1 MTNKY
6 KGVKPMKSSDIKNWY
21 YELSYS
27 EIVELEDFTE
37 LLTNAIASDTCLD
50 CGGGRVG
57 NTGLCP
63 ECDMYLKG
71 KDKEA
76 MEKVSKDYKVLI
88 TVKKR

>member
-1 MTNKY
+1 
-6 KGVKPMKSSDIKNWY
+6 MKSSDIKNWR

-37 LLTNAIASDTCLD
+37 LLTHAIASDTCLD
-50 CGGGRVG
+50 CGGIRVD
-57 NTGLCP
+57 NTGLCLG
-63 ECDMYLKG
+63 CSMQLKG

-76 MEKVSKDYKVLI
+76 MKKVLKDYEVSI

>member
-1 MTNKY
+1 MR
-6 KGVKPMKSSDIKNWY
+6 SSDIKNWR

-37 LLTNAIASDTCLD
+37 LLTDAIASGTCLD
-50 CGGGRVG
+50 CGGIRV
-57 NTGLCP
+57 NNMGLCFG
-63 ECDMYLKG
+63 CSMHLKG

-76 MEKVSKDYKVLI
+76 MEKVLKDYEISI